1 MICYAFVQAKYF
13 HVFAQMN
20 NIGVTVTHLSKA

>member
-20 NIGVTVTHLSKA
+20 NTGVTVIRLAKA

>member
-20 NIGVTVTHLSKA
+20 NICVTAIHLVKA